1 MVDVIVN
8 RLINGHFSEQFS
20 DQLSMAIRFAP
31 DQLANAAAVASKS
44 EKEYIRRYANRV
56 LQVLDSFPKSQAG
69 G

>member
-1 MVDVIVN
+1 MVDAIVY
-8 RLINGHFSEQFS
+8 RLIDGRFTEQFS

-31 DQLANAAAVASKS
+31 DQLANAAAVASQS
-44 EKEYIRRYANRV
+44 EKEYIRRYANGV